1 MGTMFG
7 KLLKTEKGHYILID
21 DTKGTYDKGL
31 LIGTSR
37 NSDVNKLSIKNCESI
52 ERGYDLD
59 GLAKVFHEQHKF
71 ASSHIADITSFKLG
85 FQKALEILGDKKFD
99 ELDITL
105 AMHRVWDWIEDDKDE
120 ECSSMTELRDKHFKS
135 LQQTEWEAE
144 IEMEPYYDGEFID
157 DGKTHIVEPKW
168 RPKFDEDGCLILK
181 RI

>member
-21 DTKGTYDKGL
+21 DTKGTYDNGF
-31 LIGTSR
+31 LIGASR
-37 NSDVNKLSIKNCESI
+37 RDTDANKLSIKNCEAI

-59 GLAKVFHEQHKF
+59 ELAMGYDLYEKINFVGQMRAYKE
-71 ASSHIADITSFKLG
+71 G
-85 FQKALEILGDKKFD
+85 FQKALKILGDKKFSED
-99 ELDITL
+99 DITS
-105 AMHRVWDWIEDDKDE
+105 AMNRVWDWCEMQEDE

-135 LQQTEWEAE
+135 LQQTEWEVE